1 MNYEPHNKGYS
12 SVDSTHSPNN
22 SLINTIKLRNMSL
35 SITVEEFPDTHSY
48 IYWLLQSACVALC
61 VLFLEFT
68 RGRTNAIFYSCEIKR
83 HVKFRHVF
91 QVLSAEPRKPC
102 VTPLNM
108 DSTESPPSLSTLH
121 LASSPTPGKTL
132 RCPPPLTNHYSP
144 VCAGNTHYC
153 LATGIEVRKLGL

>member
-1 MNYEPHNKGYS
+1 M
-12 SVDSTHSPNN
+12 
-22 SLINTIKLRNMSL
+22 
-35 SITVEEFPDTHSY
+35 PDTRNH
-48 IYWLLQSACVALC
+48 IYWLLQSACVVLC
-61 VLFLEFT
+61 VVVPEIICW
-68 RGRTNAIFYSCEIKR
+68 RINAIFYSCEIKR

-132 RCPPPLTNHYSP
+132 WCVPFLTNYYSP
-144 VCAGNTHYC
+144 VSAGSTHYC
-153 LATGIEVRKLGL
+153 RATEIEVSKTRAYKPRPR